1 MTSYI
6 VRLGFLAV
14 FLMIF
19 SSPVLAEDGFGA
31 RFGSE
36 SAAALDDPSPEA
48 LAAALALPVPEFL
61 KPYMNDPALDLQRI
75 EPAAGEDE
83 IIDDSGVSDG
93 ASEEPA
99 RPSAN
104 DVRIHVPDT
113 ESIEEGDEGISSG
126 IDL

>member
-19 SSPVLAEDGFGA
+19 SSPVLAEDSFGA

-48 LAAALALPVPEFL
+48 LAGKRRRCGRGGGGAWVSSCISQGFQLAPNLHLF
-61 KPYMNDPALDLQRI
+61 
-75 EPAAGEDE
+75 
-83 IIDDSGVSDG
+83 
-93 ASEEPA
+93 
-99 RPSAN
+99 
-104 DVRIHVPDT
+104 
-113 ESIEEGDEGISSG
+113 
-126 IDL
+126 